1 MTEQMVLD
9 IAWKTI
15 LITMKTAA
23 PALLATLVMGL
34 LVSIFQAATQI
45 NEQNLAFIPKIVAM
59 GAAIVVCGP
68 WILRI
73 LMNFTISMFR
83 EISNVSH

>member
-9 IAWKTI
+9 IAWKTT
-15 LITMKTAA
+15 LVTMKTAA

-45 NEQNLAFIPKIVAM
+45 NEQNLAFIPKIIAM
-59 GAAIVVCGP
+59 GAAIVICGP
-68 WILRI
+68 WILRV

-83 EISNVSH
+83 EITNVTH